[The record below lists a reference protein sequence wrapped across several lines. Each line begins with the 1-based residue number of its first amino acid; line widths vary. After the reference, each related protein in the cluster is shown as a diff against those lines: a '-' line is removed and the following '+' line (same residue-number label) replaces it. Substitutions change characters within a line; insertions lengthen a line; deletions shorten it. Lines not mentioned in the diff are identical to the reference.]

1 MSDAADEP
9 FDLVGCLSRVR
20 ENDQAAARALVD
32 HLYPLVIR
40 IVRAHLPRRMAEE
53 DIAQDV
59 FLKMFT
65 RLAQFQGAVP
75 FTHWVSRIALTT
87 CIDHLRQQQRR
98 PEFRWADLS
107 ENEAQVLDTVLTNEG
122 ERAPDDALAAR
133 ELVHKLLDQLKPEDR
148 LVIESLPMSEIAQDI
163 GLELAKLDPGE
174 VSTALSRSGMRMF
187 LMLCSRDVTGE
198 TPPTRAELR
207 ERVQNQKLDGLAQ
220 GYMAELKAAAI
231 IREP

>member
-1 MSDAADEP
+1 MSDTTDAT
-9 FDLVGCLSRVR
+9 FDLVGCLERVR
-20 ENDQAAARALVD
+20 RNDQGAARELVD

-40 IVRAHLPRRMAEE
+40 IVRAHLPRRVAEE
-53 DIAQDV
+53 DLCQEV

-65 RLAQFQGAVP
+65 RLSQYQGAVP

-107 ENEAQVLDTVLTNEG
+107 ENEAEVLDAVLTNEG

-148 LVIESLPMSEIAQDI
+148 LVIQLLDLEQKTIAEIGVITGWNTSLIKVRAFRARRKLRKCFE
-163 GLELAKLDPGE
+163 ELQKKE
-174 VSTALSRSGMRMF
+174 RS
-187 LMLCSRDVTGE
+187 
-198 TPPTRAELR
+198 
-207 ERVQNQKLDGLAQ
+207 
-220 GYMAELKAAAI
+220 
-231 IREP
+231 